1 MQNKLTK
8 SELIS
13 LVQSVFSPKSSD
25 KSIAIL
31 IDLPD
36 QEFTDNNKW
45 KERRSIGYNWYKK
58 LNEVKASLNV
68 TEVNLIAYPN
78 VHSNN
83 ADLPDNCYVVK
94 SYSEE
99 LNAGTIEDY
108 GEQKSFS
115 RVLSHHQIIFALTE
129 FSATAPLKIRAKRE
143 NFRAATMPGFSG
155 AMLPALKLD
164 YDKINTRVNIIKK
177 KLDESR
183 ALDIEFMVKG
193 KDQYSV
199 HFDLRHRKAHAS
211 GGRFPEPGTAGN
223 LPSGESYIVPYEGEK
238 KEKSLS
244 AGILPVQFENQ
255 VVLYQITENKAV
267 NIISSGPYSLNEG
280 KKIKEEPAYSN
291 IAEIGFG
298 ILKDFGIKPIN
309 EILIDEK
316 LGLHIAFGRSDHFGG
331 AVGVDDFTS
340 LDTVEHTDRIY
351 IPETQ
356 PLINVDKVTLLKNDE
371 TEEVLMKDNEYT
383 VWNFS

>member
-1 MQNKLTK
+1 MQNKLTN

-13 LVQSVFSPKSSD
+13 LVKSVFSPGPSD
-25 KSIAIL
+25 ERIAIL
-31 IDLPD
+31 IDIPD
-36 QEFTDNNKW
+36 KKFTDNDKW
-45 KERRSIGYNWYKK
+45 RERRSIGYNWYKG
-58 LNEVKASLNV
+58 LNQVKTSL
-68 TEVNLIAYPN
+68 ELSEINLIAYPN

-83 ADLPDNCYVVK
+83 ADLPDNCYRVIH
-94 SYSEE
+94 YSEE
-99 LNAGTIEDY
+99 LNADNIEEY
-108 GEQKSFS
+108 GESDSFCQ
-115 RVLSHHQIIFALTE
+115 VLSHHQIIFALTE

-143 NFRAATMPGFSG
+143 HFRAATMPGFSNS
-155 AMLPALKLD
+155 MLPALKLD
-164 YDKINTRVNIIKK
+164 YDKINTRVNLIKK
-177 KLDESR
+177 KLDESK
-183 ALDIEFMVKG
+183 AVDIEFMVKN
-193 KDQYSV
+193 KDPYTV

-211 GGRFPEPGTAGN
+211 GGRFPEPGIAGN

-244 AGILPVQFENQ
+244 SGILPVQFANE
-255 VVLYQITENKAV
+255 VVLYQIKENKAV
-267 NIISSGPYSLNEG
+267 NVLSTGLLSQNEG

-298 ILKDFGIKPIN
+298 ILKDFGIKPVN

-340 LDTVEHTDRIY
+340 LETVEHTDRIY

-371 TEEVLMKDNEYT
+371 TKEVLIQDNEYT